1 MDILEKLF
9 GSSAKVRIMRL
20 FLFNPDTHFDL
31 EKIMTRAKISQQ
43 EARSNVRILNEIGL
57 IKTRVFSKEVK
68 LEPKPT
74 SSKLRGSRKKG
85 DGKRIVK
92 RRVKGWI
99 LNELFPYLPVLQ
111 SFVITVSPLQ
121 DRMIVRKF
129 NKTGNIKLLIV
140 SGVFIQEKDSRVDI
154 FIVGDG
160 LRRAAI
166 DATVKD
172 IEAELGKDLTYSFF
186 ETKDFQYRLTMYDKL
201 IRDILDYPH
210 KKLVNKLGIQANS
223 TKISVGKVQTSL
235 L

>member
-9 GSSAKVRIMRL
+9 GSVAKVRIMRL
-20 FLFNPDTHFDL
+20 FLFNPDTYFDL
-31 EKIMTRAKISQQ
+31 ENVMHRAKISQQ
-43 EARSNVRILNEIGL
+43 DARSNTRLLNEIGL
-57 IKTRVFSKEVK
+57 IKTRIFSKEVK
-68 LEPKPT
+68 LEPK
-74 SSKLRGSRKKG
+74 KKG
-85 DGKRIVK
+85 DKKRIVK
-92 RRVKGWI
+92 RRVKGWV
-99 LNELFPYLPVLQ
+99 LNDLFPYLPALQ
-111 SFVITVSPLQ
+111 NFVITVSPLQ

-129 NKTGNIKLLIV
+129 NRTGNIKLLII

-166 DATVKD
+166 DSAVKD

-210 KKLVNKLGIQANS
+210 KKLINKLGIQANS
-223 TKISVGKVQTSL
+223 TKIGVGKVQTTLS
-235 L
+235 